1 MATNLYFNNFGHFGQ
16 QTLLENL
23 IIESI
28 KMYGHDCFYIPRVL
42 VKEDNLFGEDVLSK
56 FENYYELEMYVKNV
70 EGFEGEGDFLS
81 KFNVEI
87 RDEMTFTISKRRFND
102 EVDSAKQTLDSAGN
116 EIGRPLEGDLIYFPL
131 TGGLFEIK
139 FVEDEVTF
147 YQMGE
152 LQMYDLKCELFEY
165 SHEELDTGITVIDN
179 IQTAQSAVMEDF
191 QLLDESGNTL
201 VDEEGDNLIAEDYRI
216 DAIAST
222 ANNEYI
228 QTETTSSGTL
238 GAFLDFS
245 ESNPFSEG
253 GDW

>member
-1 MATNLYFNNFGHFGQ
+1 M
-16 QTLLENL
+16 
-23 IIESI
+23 
-28 KMYGHDCFYIPRVL
+28 
-42 VKEDNLFGEDVLSK
+42 
-56 FENYYELEMYVKNV
+56 
-70 EGFEGEGDFLS
+70 
-81 KFNVEI
+81 
-87 RDEMTFTISKRRFND
+87 
-102 EVDSAKQTLDSAGN
+102 
-116 EIGRPLEGDLIYFPL
+116 
-131 TGGLFEIK
+131 FEIK

-179 IQTAQSAVMEDF
+179 IQTAQSAVMDF

-201 VDEEGDNLIAEDYRI
+201 VDEEGDNFIAEDYRI

-245 ESNPFSEG
+245 ESNPFSE
-253 GDW
+253 

>member
-165 SHEELDTGITVIDN
+165 SHEEIDTGITVIDN

-201 VDEEGDNLIAEDYRI
+201 VDEEGNNLIAEDYRI

>member
-201 VDEEGDNLIAEDYRI
+201 VDEEGNNLIAEDYRI

>member
-102 EVDSAKQTLDSAGN
+102 EVDSAQQILDSAGN

-165 SHEELDTGITVIDN
+165 SHEEIDTGITVIDN

-201 VDEEGDNLIAEDYRI
+201 VDEEGNNLIAEDYRI

>member
-102 EVDSAKQTLDSAGN
+102 EVDSAQQILDSAGN

-165 SHEELDTGITVIDN
+165 SHEEIDTGITVIDN

>member
-102 EVDSAKQTLDSAGN
+102 EVDSAQQILDSAGN

-165 SHEELDTGITVIDN
+165 SHEEIDTGITVIDN
-179 IQTAQSAVMEDF
+179 IQTAESAVMEDF

-201 VDEEGDNLIAEDYRI
+201 VDEEGNNLIAEDYRI

>member
-1 MATNLYFNNFGHFGQ
+1 MATNLYFNNFGHYGQ

-102 EVDSAKQTLDSAGN
+102 EVDPAQQTLDSSGDQ
-116 EIGRPLEGDLIYFPL
+116 IGRPLEGDLIYFPL

-165 SHEELDTGITVIDN
+165 SHEELDTGIAVIDD

-201 VDEEGDNLIAEDYRI
+201 VDEEGNNLIAEDYRI

>member
-1 MATNLYFNNFGHFGQ
+1 MSTNLYFNNFGHFGQ
-16 QTLLENL
+16 QNLLENL

-87 RDEMTFTISKRRFND
+87 RDEMTFTISKRRFSE
-102 EVDSAKQTLDSAGN
+102 EVDSAQQILDSSGN
-116 EIGRPLEGDLIYFPL
+116 KIGRPLEGDLIYFPL

-152 LQMYDLKCELFEY
+152 LQMFDLKCELFEY
-165 SHEELDTGITVIDN
+165 SHEELDTGIAAIDD
-179 IQTAQSAVMEDF
+179 IQTEQSAVMQDF

-201 VDEEGDNLIAEDYRI
+201 VDEDGNNLISEEYRI
-216 DAIAST
+216 DSIAST

-228 QTETTSSGTL
+228 QTETTSSGSL

-245 ESNPFSEG
+245 EQNPFSEG